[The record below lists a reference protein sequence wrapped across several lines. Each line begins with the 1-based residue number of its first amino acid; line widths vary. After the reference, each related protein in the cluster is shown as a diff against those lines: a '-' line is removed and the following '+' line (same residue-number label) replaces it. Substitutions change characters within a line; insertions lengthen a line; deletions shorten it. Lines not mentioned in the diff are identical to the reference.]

1 MSGPD
6 RPAAPAHAHAPGP
19 APAPAPGPVRE
30 AAGPTAEPA
39 GAPVRLTEGW
49 RRDGAPA
56 AFATTRHGIRVTA
69 PAGADLFHSPGH
81 RGTGVPA
88 LRRPLNGDFTAWA
101 AVSVAGRRF
110 ADAGGLCLYGPDG
123 WFKLCLERTR
133 AGGWAAV
140 SVLSRPDSD
149 EALGPALPG
158 PRAGL
163 LLTREGGR
171 VAAFVRAE
179 EEPHGGRQPQEA
191 GGWEFVRTFSGWTQ
205 HTLELGL
212 FAQAPFSD
220 GCTAAF
226 ESPHLGGRALRDRR

>member
-1 MSGPD
+1 MPGTHPRRRLGGGQRALPSG
-6 RPAAPAHAHAPGP
+6 
-19 APAPAPGPVRE
+19 
-30 AAGPTAEPA
+30 
-39 GAPVRLTEGW
+39 
-49 RRDGAPA
+49 
-56 AFATTRHGIRVTA
+56 
-69 PAGADLFHSPGH
+69 
-81 RGTGVPA
+81 
-88 LRRPLNGDFTAWA
+88 LRRSTRPGTA
-101 AVSVAGRRF
+101 
-110 ADAGGLCLYGPDG
+110 
-123 WFKLCLERTR
+123 
-133 AGGWAAV
+133 
-140 SVLSRPDSD
+140 
-149 EALGPALPG
+149 G